1 MNLDPILQ
9 ASMAIGGCVFLLWLV
24 SLRIRDASIADIWW
38 GPGFAVIAWIAT
50 FNTELAYNR
59 STLVTAVMTVWALR
73 LASFMANRNLGHGE
87 DRRYQAMRGDSPH
100 FWWISLFKVFFL
112 QGALQIIVSLPV
124 FAAAQSSIPLNIWDL
139 VGITIALIGVATE
152 ALADHQLTRF
162 KANPANQGRV
172 MDTGLWGYSRHPN
185 YFGNAVLWV
194 GMGIVGLASTGP
206 WWALAGPAVMIFLL
220 LKVSGV
226 SMLEATI
233 TERRPAYRQYMK
245 EVSAFVPWPRKREA
259 SKER

>member
-1 MNLDPILQ
+1 MCQEVN
-9 ASMAIGGCVFLLWLV
+9 
-24 SLRIRDASIADIWW
+24 
-38 GPGFAVIAWIAT
+38 
-50 FNTELAYNR
+50 
-59 STLVTAVMTVWALR
+59 
-73 LASFMANRNLGHGE
+73 
-87 DRRYQAMRGDSPH
+87 
-100 FWWISLFKVFFL
+100 
-112 QGALQIIVSLPV
+112 GALQVILSLPV
-124 FAAAQSSIPLNIWDL
+124 FAAAQSSTPLNIWDL

-152 ALADHQLTRF
+152 GLADHQLTRF
-162 KANPANQGRV
+162 KAYPTNQGRV
-172 MDTGLWGYSRHPN
+172 MDTGLWGSSRQPN

-194 GMGIVGLASTGP
+194 GMGIVGLASGGP

-259 SKER
+259 SQER